1 MASNRKGARMDGKR
15 CKRLA
20 DVSVQLIWD
29 FYASEPWISRLRRS
43 GDLHLR
49 AERMNGHYW
58 KDGWNLNLEL

>member
-49 AERMNGHYW
+49 AERMNGH
-58 KDGWNLNLEL
+58 